1 MVGFYKLNKELIV
14 IGVMRFIVFGIVVA
28 GVLCGSHSDASARN
42 SLKFDGFTANVNDIL
57 SGVATYCQRNPGKM
71 AFAAS
76 VTSFRD
82 ELFRKA
88 CGKGLF
94 RSKLPFG
101 DWGVFYSEADYPDG
115 HKSVFGVGKQFTYGG
130 REYLLVIGE
139 EMFVRFAGQDR
150 EERTIQPAALL
161 NVRGGEPAGWS
172 EVINYVA
179 SDGRRWN
186 VREGS
191 LSDFSVA
198 TKLPDENVHAIW
210 QRMIAADFG
219 RLVRDMKDMNWPH

>member
-1 MVGFYKLNKELIV
+1 MMRVIKFVG
-14 IGVMRFIVFGIVVA
+14 FGIVVA
-28 GVLCGSHSDASARN
+28 GVLLSSQNDASARN

-57 SGVATYCQRNPGKM
+57 SGIATYCQRNPGKM
-71 AFAAS
+71 AFAVS
-76 VTSFRD
+76 DGSYRD
-82 ELFRKA
+82 ALFRKA
-88 CGKGLF
+88 CGEGLS

-115 HKSVFGVGKQFTYGG
+115 HKSIFGVGKQFTYGG

-139 EMFVRFAGQDR
+139 EMFVRFTGQER
-150 EERTIQPAALL
+150 EERTIRPAALL

-172 EVINYVA
+172 EVINYA
-179 SDGRRWN
+179 SSNGRGWN
-186 VREGS
+186 VRDGS

-210 QRMIAADFG
+210 QRMVATDFG
-219 RLVRDMKDMNWPH
+219 KLVRNMKDMNWPD